1 MLIFGIEINET
12 LPLFLRLSLFF
23 LVGLYVALSPCLF
36 PIMPLTV
43 FRIMNKTVIDEFDQE
58 QQPTRRMALQWV
70 MILTGGILITFFL
83 AVFISAYMWNN
94 LGFFLL
100 DVHLTLTFLLGLLLI
115 LMGLFLL
122 FPALAKITFARI
134 PIPQKVTD
142 SFQRDEYRNLDLFL
156 IGFGYTFIAL
166 PCAFPA
172 FIILTAIIPF
182 IENSFYLLI
191 GMGLFS
197 IGILIPYLILVL
209 VTAEARTRAAKLLA
223 EKYRIVEIIT
233 GLLVIIF
240 GLLFI
245 WPSFG
250 GPDIFSLVF

>member
-1 MLIFGIEINET
+1 MFIFGIEINES

-43 FRIMNKTVIDEFDQE
+43 FRIMNKTVIDELGQE
-58 QQPTRRMALQWV
+58 QHPTRRMALQWV
-70 MILTGGILITFFL
+70 ITLTSGILITFFL
-83 AVFISAYMWNN
+83 AVFISAYIWNN
-94 LGFFLL
+94 LGFFLQ
-100 DVHLTLTFLLGLLLI
+100 DVHLTLTFLLGLLLL

-122 FPALAKITFARI
+122 FPVLAKSTFARI
-134 PIPQKVTD
+134 PIPQKVTN

-172 FIILTAIIPF
+172 FIILTTIIPF
-182 IENSFYLLI
+182 IGNLLYLVI
-191 GMGLFS
+191 GMGLFA
-197 IGILIPYLILVL
+197 IGLLIPYLILVL
-209 VTAEARTRAAKLLA
+209 VTAEARTRAATVLA

-250 GPDIFSLVF
+250 GPDIFSLIF